1 MSELSQRR
9 HNHNIVTL
17 SSPKPN
23 KSQRRKSISGSRA
36 NWLLER
42 SPWLLM
48 LLAFIAYFAVTLLG
62 GKSLAASDQIIG
74 NTGSGNGLTIQLRSK
89 LEMPAIGYGTCCRKS
104 AKGEEVYQSTK
115 TFLKLGGRLI
125 DTAMAY
131 RNHVEIGKAIKDSG
145 VKRSDIW
152 ITSKVAPG
160 KVHTYSDCLIAIDE
174 ILQELDTSYLD
185 LLLIHTPKLGREP
198 TIQLWKCLVES
209 KRRGK
214 TKAIGVSNFNRGEI
228 EDLVKETGE
237 MPEANEIQMHPWSS
251 PSWKELAKWQKENA
265 IVTIAYTS
273 LGGSRF
279 DSTESNSG
287 WPQEVSVLAKK
298 YDVTEAQILLKWA
311 LQNDLAVIP
320 GSGSKTHI
328 KENLLID
335 AGFHMAMDEILS
347 IENSK
352 VPSGWW
358 DPRRGHQKY
367 TDEEAHL
374 PWAKRLNG

>member
-1 MSELSQRR
+1 M
-9 HNHNIVTL
+9 
-17 SSPKPN
+17 
-23 KSQRRKSISGSRA
+23 
-36 NWLLER
+36 
-42 SPWLLM
+42 
-48 LLAFIAYFAVTLLG
+48 
-62 GKSLAASDQIIG
+62 
-74 NTGSGNGLTIQLRSK
+74 
-89 LEMPAIGYGTCCRKS
+89 
-104 AKGEEVYQSTK
+104 
-115 TFLKLGGRLI
+115 
-125 DTAMAY
+125 
-131 RNHVEIGKAIKDSG
+131 
-145 VKRSDIW
+145 
-152 ITSKVAPG
+152 
-160 KVHTYSDCLIAIDE
+160 
-174 ILQELDTSYLD
+174 
-185 LLLIHTPKLGREP
+185 
-198 TIQLWKCLVES
+198 VES

-214 TKAIGVSNFNRGEI
+214 TKAIGVSNFNQGEI
-228 EDLVKETGE
+228 EDLVRETGE

-358 DPRRGHQKY
+358 DP
-367 TDEEAHL
+367 
-374 PWAKRLNG
+374 